1 MLANAHNVTC
11 SQALEVLGQIDCKAE
26 ASSAP
31 AFSANQ
37 ATAWTKRELLQC
49 ISVPLILNELPGGT

>member
-37 ATAWTKRELLQC
+37 ATAVLHP
-49 ISVPLILNELPGGT
+49 IAGTFMSRKALSNL